1 MTIEELKRI
10 FSEHGEESEH
20 ESEHEHEAYWT
31 AINTRS
37 TWSTAY
43 RCSRCGT
50 VSRYETEYCGEC
62 GARMG
67 ASTDVKEKECK
78 TN

>member
-1 MTIEELKRI
+1 MTVEELKRI
-10 FSEHGEESEH
+10 FSEHEHEH
-20 ESEHEHEAYWT
+20 ESEHEAHWI

-43 RCSRCGT
+43 RCSRCGI

-67 ASTDVKEKECK
+67 ASTDVKQEKEK
-78 TN
+78 AN